1 MNKLSIAKK
10 HFRKYG
16 LSESVI
22 KTIVAL
28 IPDEEEATEETITEQ
43 LQAYEPLAKSF
54 QAEAER
60 RVSLAVK
67 GLKSEP
73 QEVEPKQPN
82 PQEKTEPKDPV
93 LEALGNITKR
103 LEAMEKGQVSAG
115 LNQSA
120 MEKLKALKMTDK
132 EIEAVMFGRSFE
144 TEEAVNDFIGK
155 QSEIYE
161 EILSARHKE
170 NAGNGFN
177 TMSGQGGTY
186 KKEAMEQDIAEF
198 NKVY

>member
-67 GLKSEP
+67 GLKPELK
-73 QEVEPKQPN
+73 EVEPN
-82 PQEKTEPKDPV
+82 PKEEGEPEDPV

-103 LEAMEKGQVSAG
+103 LEAMEQGQVSAG

-161 EILSARHKE
+161 EILSSRHKE
-170 NAGNGFN
+170 NAGSGFN

>member
-43 LQAYEPLAKSF
+43 LQAYEPLAK
-54 QAEAER
+54 ET
-60 RVSLAVK
+60 
-67 GLKSEP
+67 EP
-73 QEVEPKQPN
+73 TPK
-82 PQEKTEPKDPV
+82 EEGEPKDRV

-103 LEAMEKGQVSAG
+103 LEAMEKGQISAG

-161 EILSARHKE
+161 EILSSRHKE
-170 NAGNGFN
+170 NAGSGFN

>member
-67 GLKSEP
+67 GLKPEP
-73 QEVEPKQPN
+73 QEVEPTPK
-82 PQEKTEPKDPV
+82 EEGEPKDPV

-103 LEAMEKGQVSAG
+103 LEAMEKGQISAG

-161 EILSARHKE
+161 EILSSRHKE
-170 NAGNGFN
+170 NAGSGFN
-177 TMSGQGGTY
+177 TMSGQSGTY

>member
-1 MNKLSIAKK
+1 
-10 HFRKYG
+10 
-16 LSESVI
+16 
-22 KTIVAL
+22 
-28 IPDEEEATEETITEQ
+28 
-43 LQAYEPLAKSF
+43 
-54 QAEAER
+54 
-60 RVSLAVK
+60 
-67 GLKSEP
+67 
-73 QEVEPKQPN
+73 
-82 PQEKTEPKDPV
+82 
-93 LEALGNITKR
+93 
-103 LEAMEKGQVSAG
+103 MEKGQVSAG

-161 EILSARHKE
+161 EILSSRHKE
-170 NAGNGFN
+170 NAGSGFN

>member
-67 GLKSEP
+67 GLKPEP
-73 QEVEPKQPN
+73 KEVEPTPK
-82 PQEKTEPKDPV
+82 EEGEPKDPV

-103 LEAMEKGQVSAG
+103 LE
-115 LNQSA
+115 A